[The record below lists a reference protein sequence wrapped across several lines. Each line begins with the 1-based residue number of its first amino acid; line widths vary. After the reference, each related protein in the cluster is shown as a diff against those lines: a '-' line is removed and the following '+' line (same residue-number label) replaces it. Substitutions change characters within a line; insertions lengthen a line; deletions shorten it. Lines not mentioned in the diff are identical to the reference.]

1 MDLSSLIAPGALGS
15 VIIAAL
21 AVALLARVEYLNS
34 SFRLRKRLKEE
45 MDLADK
51 LPGNEDKEEL
61 LRLINLDL
69 KRYNLSRNPERK
81 RNRRMYWRPLVAM
94 ALTLGGYFI
103 SDFGSLVGITDPVSQ
118 NITYF
123 LIFLSALLLLSS
135 LSGVWKRQGEIRRE
149 LADLKEEARDLQN
162 RSRENR

>member
-1 MDLSSLIAPGALGS
+1 
-15 VIIAAL
+15 
-21 AVALLARVEYLNS
+21 
-34 SFRLRKRLKEE
+34 
-45 MDLADK
+45 
-51 LPGNEDKEEL
+51 
-61 LRLINLDL
+61 
-69 KRYNLSRNPERK
+69 
-81 RNRRMYWRPLVAM
+81 MYWRPLVAM